1 MWNDSIINCGICLI
15 SWSSQTNKFLPWI
28 SLPVSHLSLG
38 LAFCDF
44 QLEGAKRKGA
54 HLPGIFLSLL
64 VDMTCGK
71 FFSIFNSF
79 SSTIHHSHPEFHS
92 KNNQNPGSSLMNIN
106 LLGKQTCKH
115 YQSKRRKKRK
125 RKKKEKV
132 WIL

>member
-44 QLEGAKRKGA
+44 QLEGAKRKGT

-92 KNNQNPGSSLMNIN
+92 KNQNPGSSLMDIN
-106 LLGKQTCKH
+106 LLGKQTNTN
-115 YQSKRRKKRK
+115 RKEDKETHNCGG
-125 RKKKEKV
+125 KKT
-132 WIL
+132 IPCTAS